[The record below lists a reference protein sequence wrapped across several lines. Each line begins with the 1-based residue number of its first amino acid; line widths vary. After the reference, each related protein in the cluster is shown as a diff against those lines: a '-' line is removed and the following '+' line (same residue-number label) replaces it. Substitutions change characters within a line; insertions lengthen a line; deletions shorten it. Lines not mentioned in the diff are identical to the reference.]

1 MNITKL
7 SKEDY
12 TGLKDLSQ
20 EEILEKMRKA
30 EIEVP
35 TKGEGRDEFLRFI
48 AMSKEDRDKFLA
60 GDQASPPA
68 GGEGEA
74 SSASTESG
82 SSAGQQGA
90 GDTGNA
96 EPSGSG
102 STDWWK
108 ELGYESAEKAME
120 AHKNLLDLSTKQQAT
135 IDSINAREGK
145 RGQELKQ
152 LREEKETLSK
162 ELNELKLKTTPKV
175 EKPVKP
181 KRPDPKEFESG
192 VYDEEY
198 IAAMEEYHTLNE
210 RYTDQLLEF
219 ERFERKQELEK
230 LKSELTP
237 KITETPVTEE
247 PQGQTTAWDKLF
259 NEDIPAFQKR
269 FNVVTTV
276 PIKAISDNY
285 ALLNT
290 SKDIAAKARARA
302 FLQSVPEADMKIYER
317 VKTAIEVAYD
327 FTSGEPKA
335 RYKTIEGALVDNE
348 MLGEGKLFHTVKP
361 ASLTPAEE
369 KQVRETQQKK
379 NEQAVSSIPAERLSN
394 QDGLPTGNQ
403 TDEEKRKRLR
413 DLTTKYNTA
422 MNAGKA
428 AQEQF
433 EGSTDYQEWIKLR
446 VEVFGRL
453 PQSLRK

>member
-35 TKGEGRDEFLRFI
+35 TKGEGRDEFLRFV
-48 AMSKEDRDKFLA
+48 AMSKEDRDKFLT
-60 GDQASPPA
+60 GDQANPPA
-68 GGEGEA
+68 GGEDEG

-90 GDTGNA
+90 GEAVKA
-96 EPSGSG
+96 EPSGDG

-108 ELGYESAEKAME
+108 ELGYESSEKAME

-152 LREEKETLSK
+152 LKEEKELLSK
-162 ELNELKLKTTPKV
+162 ELNELKVKVTPKV

-181 KRPDPKEFESG
+181 KRPDAKDYESG
-192 VYDEEY
+192 IYDEEY
-198 IAAMEEYHTLNE
+198 AKAMDDYNTAIDQ
-210 RYTDQLLEF
+210 YTEQLLEF
-219 ERFERKQELEK
+219 ERFERNKEIEK

-237 KITETPVTEE
+237 KITETFGSEE

-259 NEDIPAFQKR
+259 TEDIPAFQKR
-269 FNVVTTV
+269 VNAVTTV

-285 ALLNT
+285 AILNT
-290 SKDIAAKARARA
+290 SKDTAAKARARA
-302 FLQSVPEADMKIYER
+302 FLQSVPEADMKVYER
-317 VKTAIEVAYD
+317 VKTAVEVAYD
-327 FTSGEPKA
+327 FSSGEPKA
-335 RYKTIEGALVDNE
+335 RYKTIEGALVDND
-348 MLGEGKLFHTVKP
+348 LFGEGKLFHTVKP
-361 ASLTPAEE
+361 APFTPAEE
-369 KQVRETQQKK
+369 MQAKETQQKK
-379 NEQAVSSIPAERLSN
+379 NEQAVSSIPADRLSN

-413 DLTTKYNTA
+413 DLNTKYNTA

-433 EGSTDYQEWIKLR
+433 EGSQEYQEWVKLR
-446 VEVFGRL
+446 VEVFGRV